1 MSFNN
6 NCLLE
11 ATSPI
16 NISTLTVKEHQT
28 QADVPDTNTIIYAG
42 VGVILALLTLTA
54 IIVQIIVLALA
65 LYIFRIKRNKSKSTT
80 PNSFIKTEITC
91 GTTISDASGHVS
103 HGTLSMLAIG
113 SAASGA
119 TINSGTFHSL

>member
-16 NISTLTVKEHQT
+16 NISTLTHQT

-91 GTTISDASGHVS
+91 GTTISDSSWYVSSELAAS
-103 HGTLSMLAIG
+103 G
-113 SAASGA
+113 SAATGA
-119 TINSGTFHSL
+119 TISSATYQSF